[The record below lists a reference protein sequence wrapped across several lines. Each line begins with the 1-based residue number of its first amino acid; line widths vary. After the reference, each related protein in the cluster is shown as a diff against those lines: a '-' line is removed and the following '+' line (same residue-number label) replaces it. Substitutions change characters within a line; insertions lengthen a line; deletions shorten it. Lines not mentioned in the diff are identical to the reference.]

1 MISKVFCSFFVE
13 EYILLFVK
21 IIVFVRPMFRI
32 FLWCLASNSNSSVE
46 DKTYIMGREWLVGR
60 SKSKTQSMVWG
71 RFLASCVFNHVHHC
85 LIYVRV
91 VFAKP

>member
-46 DKTYIMGREWLVGR
+46 DKNIHNGEGVT
-60 SKSKTQSMVWG
+60 
-71 RFLASCVFNHVHHC
+71 
-85 LIYVRV
+85 
-91 VFAKP
+91 